1 MHKNKNLFGLKNNV
15 FRLFNILQV
24 PTNRQIISSCSDK
37 KFQNSNLRVVSWNFI
52 IENIVRVM
60 ITELQSHSGRGNI
73 ESRLNMEMTPYLKI
87 LQIVALHGSK
97 GTHPINLNEFA
108 LFFLQIV
115 KDKSVASLHQGLF
128 NTLCVFLLEARSST
142 LILDTNYR
150 NDLIFWCCDQL
161 NRSTSLLPAR
171 LLCYLIRHYSETP
184 SLPFHHISGTLIK
197 FMKNCDSLVGQSKNI
212 FVTNLGWVCH
222 LLRWLLSNVYTN
234 ISDWQEVI
242 VIIHQK
248 IPSFINLVFNENQA
262 TCTLFI
268 NSGTSDKNKEMD
280 LSQRY
285 NALQFHSE
293 AWTKEST
300 WDSLSLASS
309 FTTILNSTQN
319 RKSLDILAGNTV
331 NFIEQTKVC
340 HPAPAHLTCSSQF
353 FLTEQFPKLCMDSH
367 SSNIMRE
374 STDLSTQQELFCL
387 WRWVFVFCY
396 YKRSFGQLTRCQ
408 KNHTGSSVLHQYLL
422 QEFNSITSRLSF
434 QNEDTC
440 WKTVS
445 GLRNFF
451 SLFAA
456 VLVMEYD
463 KNSSN
468 HDNKSE
474 IANKLFG
481 EQIEHDTLEN
491 QREQKRARFEVSNSD
506 TGTFV
511 SSSLLWDN
519 LVNLTK
525 NNTKFGCLWW
535 LIIDWVIRFMWQ
547 NTLIIRSEGEKY
559 ELYTDIEALLRI
571 TSTSVKVNRIALAN
585 ECLVTMLHTLV
596 VLLNYELYQG
606 SISHVPSDSV
616 LSAYNEIWEFAVSL
630 FEQCSIQ
637 RSRLQGHKREGS
649 LSGYRFLNHDRLV
662 CNLLSALFCLHNSTR
677 NNHFKCANVSN
688 ICSRIFTSLMRCLD
702 LDTSHLNNCPWRVRL
717 IVLSSTCLKLPRN
730 LVPCD
735 VFLSVSTIPNVLL
748 FNPGILFLLYNYT
761 KIWNTDDDYAEKNTT
776 IMHVPTE
783 MSILLT
789 GILWAYKNYLIKEF
803 IPTIYSSNPWFHT
816 GSNLSQPLFSN
827 QDHIE
832 AIDFIR
838 KNISVHTRLNPNLS
852 VTSENI
858 PSLVVFLATELSLIQ
873 YKFCLLKKKCK
884 YLDELPSCYAVML
897 ERVLKQILD
906 NLISTKYQ
914 WCDSVKNDIT
924 NFSVQLNT
932 DDFNQRFKKLEMFAK
947 SLEVLLE
954 LLAFSIDDMS
964 WISSPQLNQLIL
976 LSTSYFSFS
985 TSEQLISENTFQ
997 PLAVSSQVKKT
1008 NFGDEDFEDANS
1020 SVTVEI
1026 TNNQDHSEEIY
1037 SRSNLYQS
1045 IKFQVFNSLF
1055 LFSLR
1060 SKNINLLKQIY
1071 QSLHESMSK
1080 IVLNDHDS
1088 IKWLS
1093 KLTRNI
1099 SQSMY
1104 KTFSDKNYDYNLN
1117 NDFAEMITYFVSSI
1131 VDTVREILKSLLA
1144 RCSQYLCINLIVKLI
1159 RSLCVL
1165 SNSMVYIYV
1174 LQNQANLN
1182 LEEMGQWKLIGQ
1194 HIDQLIRTVWSVG
1207 FKVSGKSLQG
1217 FEVATVDCL
1226 NFWMNLYSAKII
1238 DKQNNPEY
1246 CLVPTVQHIVPIA
1259 AFQLAKFLQSL
1270 IVKSYNFSWCQINHC
1285 AILQFC
1291 QTLLQL
1297 LSSTKFNFISLK
1309 TETNTTYPSVSSNF
1323 TVYIYSLILK
1333 LLTVLST
1340 HSGTINENQCPSSS
1354 LSKVLFMLYPELECV
1369 TVCCT
1374 QMTIIYNK
1382 EEVNGCCQ
1390 INELFVEILAENDTT
1405 YFHQHIRPILLTLV
1419 LRRWLNNFNVNGS
1432 RLVEFLPIFPWR
1444 CWGITDF
1451 QEARKELCPV
1461 LGNLA
1466 LTDFYEPTMKL
1477 HDINMISSLFT
1488 DHVPEL
1494 VGAILIHSVM
1504 QNMDDNSRLPQWH
1517 IITELCGGS
1526 KLTHSTLLKATNICK
1541 LIHCLLKLRVLY
1553 DMPNKSTGS
1562 SQSLTNHHYLG
1573 SFLINCLAKL
1583 YINLN
1588 YDQLA
1593 SNNQISDTRH
1603 HLKYAYDLISSCH
1616 INSDLVNRLYQIG
1629 IQFLCPQSTI
1639 NVSHRLIPY
1648 CLRLTCWC
1656 AISNLIIS
1664 LLLNTTSSFD
1674 SDTGDNDELR
1684 LVQEFSVWIF
1694 VNGHISLLVNELT
1707 RVEHLDELLD
1717 SLHYLLV
1724 KIRSFSLFQQNS
1736 KLLISIH
1743 HSTVYTLRNLAKNLL
1758 QSNKQFQSTY
1768 PDELKRPI
1776 LKKIATILSLLVG
1789 ENKPFIFNE
1798 AVRQLCDFPDI
1809 EKCNYIDSSSTDT
1822 SYISFFEEYGKSR
1835 NCLSTRNGENIQQ
1848 LLQIMSNDLDLFH
1861 IVHSSQL
1868 LVYPIKMFEELSFNM
1883 STMFNVMQGNRSTF
1897 KSDML
1902 FQQIKSILMKQS
1914 TENKERHVG
1923 LMVTNMNYIE
1933 NDGNMTEI
1941 DFSNIAKLTINLETI
1956 LNPSKPDKWF
1966 QRLPTILDSKIQ
1978 GSTLHCFSLL
1988 KQVTNSFN
1996 LSNFNLIDPASRGFN
2011 YEVPESDDFLDP
2023 MSYVK
2028 QQILSN
2034 IVCAIC
2040 IPNSLIAL
2048 NASEV
2053 LHELFNKCSSLVIS
2067 LLTHPSEN
2075 QLPTYLHTI
2084 LAPYIQGTDIASRPT
2099 STRNKNYVLFIQ
2111 KLDLKEK
2118 AQILEN
2124 LPVLTNKLRLFLE
2137 NSLTI
2142 CCNTTNFQS
2151 WLMDFVIW
2159 FLESGLIQD
2168 DFLTCVKP
2176 LLHFSYE
2183 LTEKLCSWLIAYF
2196 LIRIGSN
2203 NTVDK
2208 SMQQF
2213 TSALCDGITT
2223 CLSHSVNSSHTEL
2236 PRFQKILL
2244 ETLIAF
2250 NHCIQWIKRSG
2261 ENITLNPSITIN
2273 WLCAADRS
2281 TTLKRPQ
2288 EARLFLE
2295 LAWLS
2300 DNCPDDWITT
2310 NEVTYRI
2317 WVNLCRLSGD
2327 LMGLIASQTSFL
2339 TWNNSG
2345 QSSKEKSAHFDVHP
2359 LLDKTKL
2366 AVHELLGNW
2375 SYLLSCYDKYDLNE
2389 ELDSSSNNVHSKL
2402 ASCLQR
2408 LGANRLFEK
2417 FSLNESID
2425 LTASKQSDLTLK
2437 ELRSAAAWRLNQW
2450 DNKLNDISDL
2460 DYSYSHSICPPTDWK
2475 DCGLETSFY
2484 WLLRAASQSDWCR
2497 VSEIATAQS
2506 ECYIQELYSDTMQF
2520 ISSDQLIIHGQ
2531 KINFLNIL
2539 NQLSNHLTHE
2549 INPNY
2554 CLQLILNLF
2563 NYSFNSIH
2571 YITTT
2576 QYNQFNQIIFNKLEP
2591 FLTLSTKFIQ
2601 IILLKKNI
2609 FINSI
2614 KNQLKNLL
2622 IFTLIYFTELITIQ
2636 SSNIYY
2642 IKNWLNNAI
2651 YCQKLF
2657 INNHV
2662 SNLNYHWQNLKF
2674 IKLQSYLER
2683 EQGDY
2688 DLSISRLQSG
2698 LQIVNE
2704 VIEQT
2709 DKSSEH
2715 LDGYINCYIH
2725 GITVLCN
2732 WLYESRTKSAADLLL
2747 NYINPAIN
2755 LAQRLKLNPD
2765 ANAFMCLAK
2774 FSDAQFTTLN
2784 SYLTS
2789 SEFATRQNFLTQ
2801 AQKDVIVLSDLG
2813 EKSRLLRLLQRQ
2825 SALEI
2830 DELTA
2835 LTTDADHFLEASI
2848 DAYAQCLSLSDDHN
2862 LSIFRFISLWL
2873 SSINSKFPNRAS
2885 KINKIMSERLPSIRA
2900 DKFLPLVP
2908 QLAVRLSSKCDADSS
2923 FQNILMKLIER
2934 MVDWHPH
2941 HSAFTLLFLV
2951 NAKLDDDNNDNDGSR
2966 QRSTR
2971 VNSLK
2976 ASTET
2981 IPNQSSTELS
2991 CRIQAAQQLYN
3002 RLSIGRR
3009 KELLYQMKY
3018 LAEAYVDW
3026 ANTDVDKYK
3035 TNAGNISLP
3044 NSCKLYGLV
3053 SSSLKRS
3060 SSRTMDC
3067 LLELVA
3073 LPTCTFP
3080 IDRSGTYPNSS
3091 LIRVGG
3097 FSPDFRLVG
3106 GINLP
3111 KVIGCLGTDGK
3122 LYRQLVKGKDDPRQ
3136 DAVMQQVFI
3145 AANCLLTKYGK
3156 SNKIDLPHSSTS
3168 QANILKYRANWLDMD
3183 NGLRIRTYKVIPMAQ
3198 RSGVIEW
3205 CEDTVPLGD
3214 WLANERTGAHQR
3226 YRPRDMPPIQAKQ
3239 RLGVVKDKT
3248 PDRKLVA
3255 FNEICEK
3262 LKPVLAYF
3270 FLEQFPNPKNWF
3282 VSRMA
3287 YIRSIAVTS
3296 VVGYLV
3302 GLGDR
3307 HPHNLLLHKST
3318 GEIIHIDLG
3327 VAFDQGRLLPTP
3339 EMVPFRLT
3347 RDLVHALG
3355 PLGLQTGFIPAA
3367 ETVLRELRNGSDVIL
3382 TLLQV
3387 LLFDPLYSWSLSPAQ
3402 LYALE
3407 AKRAEINTLDKSKS
3421 SSHFFNDHYKNT
3433 NKENFKMNTL
3443 QPNENSLIFPSNQQ
3457 LYNTNMISEKEPVN
3471 QLAERVLLGVKGK
3484 LQGLVSGNLVV
3495 NSNETSSNCSGGLD
3509 QLDVAGHIGLLVRA
3523 ATDYSNLSRMYFGWQ
3538 AYL

>member
-1 MHKNKNLFGLKNNV
+1 
-15 FRLFNILQV
+15 
-24 PTNRQIISSCSDK
+24 
-37 KFQNSNLRVVSWNFI
+37 
-52 IENIVRVM
+52 M
-60 ITELQSHSGRGNI
+60 ITELPSPSGRGNVN
-73 ESRLNMEMTPYLKI
+73 ESRLNMELTPYLKI
-87 LQIVALHGSK
+87 LQIIALHGSK
-97 GTHPINLNEFA
+97 VSLV
-108 LFFLQIV
+108 LV
-115 KDKSVASLHQGLF
+115 DMSLHDHILH
-128 NTLCVFLLEARSST
+128 FLPHC
-142 LILDTNYR
+142 IL
-150 NDLIFWCCDQL
+150 
-161 NRSTSLLPAR
+161 TSVLL
-171 LLCYLIRHYSETP
+171 LLHCS
-184 SLPFHHISGTLIK
+184 
-197 FMKNCDSLVGQSKNI
+197 CDSLVGQSKNI

-222 LLRWLLSNVYTN
+222 LLRWLLSNVYTS
-234 ISDWQEVI
+234 ISDWQEAVL
-242 VIIHQK
+242 IINQT
-248 IPSFINLVFNENQA
+248 IPSFINLVFNENQ
-262 TCTLFI
+262 TSCTFSI
-268 NSGTSDKNKEMD
+268 NLGISDKTKEID
-280 LSQRY
+280 PSQRY
-285 NALQFHSE
+285 NVLQFHSE

-309 FTTILNSTQN
+309 FTTILNSAQHH
-319 RKSLDILAGNTV
+319 KSLNITGGNTL

-340 HPAPAHLTCSSQF
+340 HPAPAHLTFSSQF
-353 FLTEQFPKLCMDSH
+353 FLIEQLPKLCRDTQ
-367 SSNIMRE
+367 SSNIIHE

-387 WRWVFVFCY
+387 WRWMFVFCY
-396 YKRSFGQLTRCQ
+396 YKRSFGQITTCQ
-408 KNHTGSSVLHQYLL
+408 ENHTGSSVLHKYLL
-422 QEFNSITSRLSF
+422 HEFNSITSRLSF

-468 HDNKSE
+468 YDNKSE

-481 EQIEHDTLEN
+481 EQIEHDTPEN
-491 QREQKRARFEVSNSD
+491 QREQKRARFEVGNSD
-506 TGTFV
+506 PGTFV
-511 SSSLLWDN
+511 SSGLLWDN
-519 LVNLTK
+519 LVNLTN

-535 LIIDWVIRFMWQ
+535 LIIDWIIRFMWQ
-547 NTLIIRSEGEKY
+547 NTLIIRSEGKKY
-559 ELYTDIEALLRI
+559 ELYTDIEALLKI
-571 TSTSVKVNRIALAN
+571 ISTSVKVNRIALAN

-606 SISHVPSDSV
+606 SISHVPLDSV

-630 FEQCSIQ
+630 FEQCSLQ
-637 RSRLQGHKREGS
+637 RNRLQGHKREGS
-649 LSGYRFLNHDRLV
+649 LSGYRFLNHDRLA

-677 NNHFKCANVSN
+677 NNHFQCVNVSN
-688 ICSRIFTSLMRCLD
+688 ICLRIFTSLMRCLD
-702 LDTSHLNNCPWRVRL
+702 LDTSHLNNSPWRVRL
-717 IVLSSTCLKLPRN
+717 IVLISTCQKLPRN
-730 LVPCD
+730 LIPCD
-735 VFLSVSTIPNVLL
+735 IFLSVSTIPNVLL

-761 KIWNTDDDYAEKNTT
+761 KVWNTDDDLAEKNTT
-776 IMHVPTE
+776 IVQVPTE

-789 GILWAYKNYLIKEF
+789 GILWAYKIYLVDEF
-803 IPTIYSSNPWFHT
+803 APTIHSSNPWFHT
-816 GSNLSQPLFSN
+816 GSNLNQPLFSN

-838 KNISVHTRLNPNLS
+838 KNISVHTRLNANLS
-852 VTSENI
+852 LTDENI
-858 PSLVVFLATELSLIQ
+858 FSLVVFLATELSFIR

-906 NLISTKYQ
+906 NLISSKYQ

-932 DDFNQRFKKLEMFAK
+932 DDFNQKFKKLEMFVK
-947 SLEVLLE
+947 SLEILLE
-954 LLAFSIDDMS
+954 LLTFSIDYIS
-964 WISSPQLNQLIL
+964 WISSSQLNQLIFF
-976 LSTSYFSFS
+976 STSYFSFS

-1008 NFGDEDFEDANS
+1008 NFGDEDFEDTDS

-1026 TNNQDHSEEIY
+1026 TNNQDNSEEIN
-1037 SRSNLYQS
+1037 SRNNLYQS
-1045 IKFQVFNSLF
+1045 VKFQIFNSLF

-1060 SKNINLLKQIY
+1060 CKNISLLKQIY

-1099 SQSMY
+1099 SQSIY
-1104 KTFSDKNYDYNLN
+1104 KTFSDKNYDHNLN
-1117 NDFAEMITYFVSSI
+1117 SDFVEMITYFISSI
-1131 VDTVREILKSLLA
+1131 VDTIREILKSLLA

-1159 RSLCVL
+1159 RSLCML

-1182 LEEMGQWKLIGQ
+1182 LEEMGHWKLIGQ

-1207 FKVSGKSLQG
+1207 SKFSGKSLQG

-1226 NFWMNLYSAKII
+1226 NFWINLYSANII

-1259 AFQLAKFLQSL
+1259 TFQLAKFLQSL
-1270 IVKSYNFSWCQINHC
+1270 IVKSDNFSWCQINQC
-1285 AILQFC
+1285 AVLQLC

-1309 TETNTTYPSVSSNF
+1309 TETDTTYPSVNLNS

-1340 HSGTINENQCPSSS
+1340 HTCTINGNQCPSSS
-1354 LSKVLFMLYPELECV
+1354 SDRILSMLYPELECL

-1390 INELFVEILAENDTT
+1390 INELIIEILAGNDIT
-1405 YFHQHIRPILLTLV
+1405 YFRQHIRPILLPLV
-1419 LRRWLNNFNVNGS
+1419 LRRW
-1432 RLVEFLPIFPWR
+1432 EI
-1444 CWGITDF
+1444 
-1451 QEARKELCPV
+1451 CPV
-1461 LGNLA
+1461 FGKLA
-1466 LTDFYEPTMKL
+1466 LTDFYEPTIGL
-1477 HDINMISSLFT
+1477 QDIKMISSLFT

-1494 VGAILIHSVM
+1494 VGAVLVHSIM

-1526 KLTHSTLLKATNICK
+1526 KLTHTTLLKATNVCK
-1541 LIHCLLKLRVLY
+1541 LIHCLLELRVLY

-1562 SQSLTNHHYLG
+1562 SQSLTSHHYLG

-1588 YDQLA
+1588 YDQSA
-1593 SNNQISDTRH
+1593 STNQISDTKQH
-1603 HLKYAYDLISSCH
+1603 HLQYAYDLISSCH

-1629 IQFLCPQSTI
+1629 VQFLCPQSTI
-1639 NVSHRLIPY
+1639 NVSHRLIPH

-1664 LLLNTTSSFD
+1664 LLFNITSSFD
-1674 SDTGDNDELR
+1674 SGDDDELR
-1684 LVQEFSVWIF
+1684 LVREFSVWIF
-1694 VNGHISLLVNELT
+1694 VNGHVSLLASDLT
-1707 RVEHLDELLD
+1707 RIEHLDELLD
-1717 SLHYLLV
+1717 SFHYLFV
-1724 KIRSFSLFQQNS
+1724 KIRSFSLFQQNP
-1736 KLLISIH
+1736 KLLVSIH

-1758 QSNKQFQSTY
+1758 QSNKHFQSNY
-1768 PDELKRPI
+1768 PDGLKRSL
-1776 LKKIATILSLLVG
+1776 LKKVASILNLLVG
-1789 ENKPFIFNE
+1789 ENKSSIFNE
-1798 AVRQLCDFPDI
+1798 AVLQLCDFPDI
-1809 EKCNYIDSSSTDT
+1809 EKCNCIDSSSTGT
-1822 SYISFFEEYGKSR
+1822 SYVSFFEEYQKSLS
-1835 NCLSTRNGENIQQ
+1835 CLSTRNRKNIQQ
-1848 LLQIMSNDLDLFH
+1848 FLQIVSNDLELFH

-1883 STMFNVMQGNRSTF
+1883 STIFNVIQGNKSTF
-1897 KSDML
+1897 KFDML
-1902 FQQIKSILMKQS
+1902 FQQVKSILMEES
-1914 TENKERHVG
+1914 TENKQSHVSST
-1923 LMVTNMNYIE
+1923 VTNMN
-1933 NDGNMTEI
+1933 NVGNGGDMTE
-1941 DFSNIAKLTINLETI
+1941 
-1956 LNPSKPDKWF
+1956 
-1966 QRLPTILDSKIQ
+1966 
-1978 GSTLHCFSLL
+1978 
-1988 KQVTNSFN
+1988 
-1996 LSNFNLIDPASRGFN
+1996 IDPASRGFN
-2011 YEVPESDDFLDP
+2011 YGVPESDDFLDP
-2023 MSYVK
+2023 MFYVK
-2028 QQILSN
+2028 QQILST

-2040 IPNSLIAL
+2040 IPNSLITL
-2048 NASEV
+2048 SASEV
-2053 LHELFNKCSSLVIS
+2053 LHGLFDQCSSLVIS
-2067 LLTHPSEN
+2067 LLTHSSEN

-2084 LAPYIQGTDIASRPT
+2084 LAPYIQGTDISSRST
-2099 STRNKNYVLFIQ
+2099 STRNKNSVSLIQ
-2111 KLDLKEK
+2111 KLDLKER
-2118 AQILEN
+2118 ARILEK
-2124 LPVLTNKLRLFLE
+2124 LPVLTNKIRLFLE

-2142 CCNTTNFQS
+2142 CCSATNFQS

-2168 DFLTCVKP
+2168 DFLICIKP
-2176 LLHFSYE
+2176 FLHFSYE
-2183 LTEKLCSWLIAYF
+2183 LTKKLCSWLIAYY

-2213 TSALCDGITT
+2213 SSDLCDGITT
-2223 CLSHSVNSSHTEL
+2223 CLSHDVNSSLTEL

-2244 ETLIAF
+2244 ETLVAF
-2250 NHCIQWIKRSG
+2250 NHFIQWIKRSG

-2273 WLCAADRS
+2273 WLCAADRA
-2281 TTLKRPQ
+2281 TILKRPQ

-2310 NEVTYRI
+2310 NETTYRI
-2317 WVNLCRLSGD
+2317 WVNLCRLSRD

-2339 TWNNSG
+2339 TWNNSE
-2345 QSSKEKSAHFDVHP
+2345 QSFKEKSTHFDVHP

-2389 ELDSSSNNVHSKL
+2389 ELESSSNSVHSKL
-2402 ASCLQR
+2402 ASCLQH

-2417 FSLNESID
+2417 FSRNDSID

-2450 DNKLNDISDL
+2450 DNKLDDISNL
-2460 DYSYSHSICPPTDWK
+2460 DCSYSHSVCPPTNWK
-2475 DCGLETSFY
+2475 NCGLETSFY

-2506 ECYIQELYSDTMQF
+2506 ECFIEELYSDTIQF
-2520 ISSDQLIIHGQ
+2520 ISSDQLILYGQ

-2539 NQLSNHLTHE
+2539 NKLSNHLPYKH
-2549 INPNY
+2549 NYNY

-2563 NYSFNSIH
+2563 NYSFNCINF
-2571 YITTT
+2571 ITTT
-2576 QYNQFNQIIFNKLEP
+2576 TNTTNTTNYIRLNQSIFNTLEP
-2591 FLTLSTKFIQ
+2591 FLTLSINFIQ
-2601 IILLKKNI
+2601 LILIKNI
-2609 FINSI
+2609 FINSVN
-2614 KNQLKNLL
+2614 NQLKDLL
-2622 IFTLIYFTELITIQ
+2622 IFTYLYYAEIATIK
-2636 SSNIYY
+2636 SSNIYF
-2642 IKNWLNNAI
+2642 IKNYLNNEI
-2651 YCQKLF
+2651 YF
-2657 INNHV
+2657 
-2662 SNLNYHWQNLKF
+2662 QNLFKNNF
-2674 IKLQSYLER
+2674 NKKR

-2698 LQIVNE
+2698 LQIVNK
-2704 VIEQT
+2704 VVEQT

-2715 LDGYINCYIH
+2715 LGGYINCYIH

-2755 LAQRLKLNPD
+2755 LARSLKLNPD
-2765 ANAFMCLAK
+2765 ANAFMSLAK

-2801 AQKDVIVLSDLG
+2801 AQKDVVVLSDLG

-2848 DAYAQCLSLSDDHN
+2848 DAYAQCLTLSDDHN

-2873 SSINSKFPNRAS
+2873 SSINSKFQNRAS

-2951 NAKLDDDNNDNDGSR
+2951 NAKLDDDDNINNNNSSR

-2971 VNSLK
+2971 VNSLR

-3009 KELLYQMKY
+3009 KELLFQMKY

-3035 TNAGNISLP
+3035 TNTGNISLL
-3044 NSCKLYGLV
+3044 NGCKLYGLV
-3053 SSSLKRS
+3053 SPSLQRS

-3091 LIRVGG
+3091 LIRVAG

-3111 KVIGCLGTDGK
+3111 KVISCLGTDGK

-3136 DAVMQQVFI
+3136 DAVMQQVFT
-3145 AANCLLTKYGK
+3145 AANCLLTKCGK
-3156 SNKIDLPHSSTS
+3156 SNKTDLPHSSTS
-3168 QANILKYRANWLDMD
+3168 QVNLLKYRANWLDMD
-3183 NGLRIRTYKVIPMAQ
+3183 NGLRILTYKVIPMAQ

-3270 FLEQFPNPKNWF
+3270 FLEQFPNPQNWF

-3339 EMVPFRLT
+3339 
-3347 RDLVHALG
+3347 
-3355 PLGLQTGFIPAA
+3355 
-3367 ETVLRELRNGSDVIL
+3367 
-3382 TLLQV
+3382 
-3387 LLFDPLYSWSLSPAQ
+3387 
-3402 LYALE
+3402 
-3407 AKRAEINTLDKSKS
+3407 
-3421 SSHFFNDHYKNT
+3421 
-3433 NKENFKMNTL
+3433 
-3443 QPNENSLIFPSNQQ
+3443 
-3457 LYNTNMISEKEPVN
+3457 
-3471 QLAERVLLGVKGK
+3471 
-3484 LQGLVSGNLVV
+3484 
-3495 NSNETSSNCSGGLD
+3495 
-3509 QLDVAGHIGLLVRA
+3509 
-3523 ATDYSNLSRMYFGWQ
+3523 
-3538 AYL
+3538 

>member
-1 MHKNKNLFGLKNNV
+1 MDTQSPNIMHK
-15 FRLFNILQV
+15 
-24 PTNRQIISSCSDK
+24 
-37 KFQNSNLRVVSWNFI
+37 
-52 IENIVRVM
+52 
-60 ITELQSHSGRGNI
+60 
-73 ESRLNMEMTPYLKI
+73 
-87 LQIVALHGSK
+87 
-97 GTHPINLNEFA
+97 
-108 LFFLQIV
+108 
-115 KDKSVASLHQGLF
+115 
-128 NTLCVFLLEARSST
+128 
-142 LILDTNYR
+142 
-150 NDLIFWCCDQL
+150 
-161 NRSTSLLPAR
+161 
-171 LLCYLIRHYSETP
+171 
-184 SLPFHHISGTLIK
+184 
-197 FMKNCDSLVGQSKNI
+197 
-212 FVTNLGWVCH
+212 
-222 LLRWLLSNVYTN
+222 
-234 ISDWQEVI
+234 
-242 VIIHQK
+242 
-248 IPSFINLVFNENQA
+248 
-262 TCTLFI
+262 
-268 NSGTSDKNKEMD
+268 
-280 LSQRY
+280 
-285 NALQFHSE
+285 
-293 AWTKEST
+293 
-300 WDSLSLASS
+300 
-309 FTTILNSTQN
+309 
-319 RKSLDILAGNTV
+319 
-331 NFIEQTKVC
+331 
-340 HPAPAHLTCSSQF
+340 
-353 FLTEQFPKLCMDSH
+353 
-367 SSNIMRE
+367 
-374 STDLSTQQELFCL
+374 STDLSTQQKLFCL
-387 WRWVFVFCY
+387 WRRMFVFCY
-396 YKRSFGQLTRCQ
+396 YKRSFGKITTCQ
-408 KNHTGSSVLHQYLL
+408 ENQTGSSVLHKYLL
-422 QEFNSITSRLSF
+422 HEFNSITSRLSF

-440 WKTVS
+440 WKTVR

-456 VLVMEYD
+456 VLVMESD

-468 HDNKSE
+468 YDNKSE

-481 EQIEHDTLEN
+481 ERIEHNTPEN
-491 QREQKRARFEVSNSD
+491 QRERKRARFEVCNSD
-506 TGTFV
+506 SGTFV
-511 SSSLLWDN
+511 SSGLLWDN
-519 LVNLTK
+519 LVNLTN

-535 LIIDWVIRFMWQ
+535 LIIDWIMRFMWQ
-547 NTLIIRSEGEKY
+547 NTLIIRSEGKKY
-559 ELYTDIEALLRI
+559 ELYSDIETLLKI
-571 TSTSVKVNRIALAN
+571 ISTSVKVNRIALAN

-606 SISHVPSDSV
+606 SISHVPLDSV

-630 FEQCSIQ
+630 FEQCSLQ
-637 RSRLQGHKREGS
+637 RNRLQGHKREGS

-662 CNLLSALFCLHNSTR
+662 CNLLSALFCLHNSTK
-677 NNHFKCANVSN
+677 NNHFQCVNVSN
-688 ICSRIFTSLMRCLD
+688 ICLRIFTSLMRCLD
-702 LDTSHLNNCPWRVRL
+702 LDTSHLNNSPWRVRL
-717 IVLSSTCLKLPRN
+717 IVLISTCLKLPRN
-730 LVPCD
+730 LIPCD
-735 VFLSVSTIPNVLL
+735 IFLSVSTIPNVLL

-761 KIWNTDDDYAEKNTT
+761 KVWNTDDDLAEKNTT
-776 IMHVPTE
+776 VVQVPTE
-783 MSILLT
+783 ISILLT
-789 GILWAYKNYLIKEF
+789 GILWAYKIYLINQF
-803 IPTIYSSNPWFHT
+803 TPTIHSSNPWFHT
-816 GSNLSQPLFSN
+816 GSNLNQPLF
-827 QDHIE
+827 I
-832 AIDFIR
+832 
-838 KNISVHTRLNPNLS
+838 HTRLNANLS
-852 VTSENI
+852 LTDENI
-858 PSLVVFLATELSLIQ
+858 FSLVVFLATELSFIR
-873 YKFCLLKKKCK
+873 YKFYFLKKKCK

-906 NLISTKYQ
+906 NLISSKYQ

-924 NFSVQLNT
+924 NFSVRLNT
-932 DDFNQRFKKLEMFAK
+932 DDFNQKFKKLEMFVK
-947 SLEVLLE
+947 SLEILLE
-954 LLAFSIDDMS
+954 LLTSSIDDIS
-964 WISSPQLNQLIL
+964 WISSSQLNQLIL

-997 PLAVSSQVKKT
+997 PLDVSSQVKKT
-1008 NFGDEDFEDANS
+1008 NFGDEHFEDTDC
-1020 SVTVEI
+1020 SVPVEI
-1026 TNNQDHSEEIY
+1026 TNNEDNSEEIN
-1037 SRSNLYQS
+1037 SRNNLYHS
-1045 IKFQVFNSLF
+1045 VKFQIFNSLF

-1060 SKNINLLKQIY
+1060 CKNISLLKQIY

-1104 KTFSDKNYDYNLN
+1104 KTFSDKNYDNNLN
-1117 NDFAEMITYFVSSI
+1117 SDFVEMITYFISSI
-1131 VDTVREILKSLLA
+1131 VDSIREILKSLLA

-1159 RSLCVL
+1159 RSLCML

-1182 LEEMGQWKLIGQ
+1182 LEEMGHWKLIGQ

-1207 FKVSGKSLQG
+1207 SKFSGKSLQG
-1217 FEVATVDCL
+1217 FEVATVDCF
-1226 NFWMNLYSAKII
+1226 NFWINLYSSNII
-1238 DKQNNPEY
+1238 DKQNNPDY

-1270 IVKSYNFSWCQINHC
+1270 IVKLENFSWCQINHC
-1285 AILQFC
+1285 AILQLC
-1291 QTLLQL
+1291 QTLLQSL
-1297 LSSTKFNFISLK
+1297 TSTKFNFISLK
-1309 TETNTTYPSVSSNF
+1309 TETDTTYPSVNLNF

-1340 HSGTINENQCPSSS
+1340 HTSTINGNQCPSSS
-1354 LSKVLFMLYPELECV
+1354 SDRILSMLYPELEC
-1369 TVCCT
+1369 
-1374 QMTIIYNK
+1374 
-1382 EEVNGCCQ
+1382 
-1390 INELFVEILAENDTT
+1390 
-1405 YFHQHIRPILLTLV
+1405 
-1419 LRRWLNNFNVNGS
+1419 
-1432 RLVEFLPIFPWR
+1432 
-1444 CWGITDF
+1444 
-1451 QEARKELCPV
+1451 
-1461 LGNLA
+1461 
-1466 LTDFYEPTMKL
+1466 LTDIK
-1477 HDINMISSLFT
+1477 MISSLLT

-1494 VGAILIHSVM
+1494 VGDILIHSIM

-1526 KLTHSTLLKATNICK
+1526 KLTHTTLLKATNLCK
-1541 LIHCLLKLRVLY
+1541 LIHCLLELRVLY

-1562 SQSLTNHHYLG
+1562 SQSLTSHHYLG

-1593 SNNQISDTRH
+1593 STNKIPDTKQH
-1603 HLKYAYDLISSCH
+1603 HLQYAYDLISSCH

-1629 IQFLCPQSTI
+1629 VQFLCPQSTV

-1664 LLLNTTSSFD
+1664 LLFNITSSFD
-1674 SDTGDNDELR
+1674 SGDDDDELR
-1684 LVQEFSVWIF
+1684 LVREFSVWIF
-1694 VNGHISLLVNELT
+1694 VNGHVSLLVSDLT
-1707 RVEHLDELLD
+1707 RIEHLDELLD
-1717 SLHYLLV
+1717 SFHYLFV

-1768 PDELKRPI
+1768 PDELKRSL
-1776 LKKIATILSLLVG
+1776 LKKVASVLNLLVG
-1789 ENKPFIFNE
+1789 ENKPSIFNE
-1798 AVRQLCDFPDI
+1798 AVRQLCDFPDT
-1809 EKCNYIDSSSTDT
+1809 EKCNCIDSSSTDT
-1822 SYISFFEEYGKSR
+1822 SHVSFFEEYGKSLS
-1835 NCLSTRNGENIQQ
+1835 CLSTRNGENIQQ
-1848 LLQIMSNDLDLFH
+1848 FLQIISNDLELFH

-1883 STMFNVMQGNRSTF
+1883 STMFNVIQGNKSTF
-1897 KSDML
+1897 KFDML
-1902 FQQIKSILMKQS
+1902 FQQVKSLLMEQS
-1914 TENKERHVG
+1914 TENKQRHVG
-1923 LMVTNMNYIE
+1923 LMVTNTDNV
-1933 NDGNMTEI
+1933 GNGGDMTEI
-1941 DFSNIAKLTINLETI
+1941 DFSNMTKLTNNLETI

-1966 QRLPTILDSKIQ
+1966 QRLPTLLDSKIE

-1988 KQVTNSFN
+1988 KQVTTSFT

-2011 YEVPESDDFLDP
+2011 YGVPESDDFLDP
-2023 MSYVK
+2023 MLYVK
-2028 QQILSN
+2028 QQILST

-2040 IPNSLIAL
+2040 IPNSLITL
-2048 NASEV
+2048 SASEV
-2053 LHELFNKCSSLVIS
+2053 LHGLFDQCSSLVIS
-2067 LLTHPSEN
+2067 LLTHSSEN

-2084 LAPYIQGTDIASRPT
+2084 LAPYIQGTDISSRST
-2099 STRNKNYVLFIQ
+2099 STRNKNSVSLIQ
-2111 KLDLKEK
+2111 KLNLKEK
-2118 AQILEN
+2118 AQILEK
-2124 LPVLTNKLRLFLE
+2124 LPVLTNKIRLFLE

-2142 CCNTTNFQS
+2142 CCSATNFQS

-2168 DFLTCVKP
+2168 DFLICIKP
-2176 LLHFSYE
+2176 FLHFSYE
-2183 LTEKLCSWLIAYF
+2183 LTEKLCSWLIAYY

-2213 TSALCDGITT
+2213 NSDLCDGITT
-2223 CLSHSVNSSHTEL
+2223 CLSHDVNSLLTEL

-2244 ETLIAF
+2244 ETLVAF
-2250 NHCIQWIKRSG
+2250 NHFIQWIKRSG

-2273 WLCAADRS
+2273 WLCAADRA
-2281 TTLKRPQ
+2281 TILKRPQ

-2300 DNCPDDWITT
+2300 DNCPEDWITT
-2310 NEVTYRI
+2310 NETTYRI

-2339 TWNNSG
+2339 TWINSA
-2345 QSSKEKSAHFDVHP
+2345 QSFKEKSTHFDVHP

-2389 ELDSSSNNVHSKL
+2389 ELDSSSNSVHSKL
-2402 ASCLQR
+2402 ASCLQH

-2417 FSLNESID
+2417 FSRNDSID

-2450 DNKLNDISDL
+2450 DNKLDDISNL
-2460 DYSYSHSICPPTDWK
+2460 DCSYSHSVCPPTNWK
-2475 DCGLETSFY
+2475 NCGLETSFY

-2506 ECYIQELYSDTMQF
+2506 ECFIEELYSDTIQF
-2520 ISSDQLIIHGQ
+2520 ISSDQLILYGQ

-2539 NQLSNHLTHE
+2539 NKLSNHLPYKH
-2549 INPNY
+2549 NYNY

-2563 NYSFNSIH
+2563 NYSLNCINF
-2571 YITTT
+2571 ITTT
-2576 QYNQFNQIIFNKLEP
+2576 TNTTDTTNYTQLNQSIFNTLEP
-2591 FLTLSTKFIQ
+2591 FLTLSINFIQ
-2601 IILLKKNI
+2601 LILIKNI

-2614 KNQLKNLL
+2614 NNQLKDLL
-2622 IFTLIYFTELITIQ
+2622 IFTYFYYAEIATIK
-2636 SSNIYY
+2636 SSNIYF
-2642 IKNWLNNAI
+2642 IKNYLNNAI
-2651 YCQKLF
+2651 YCQNLF
-2657 INNHV
+2657 KNNFNK
-2662 SNLNYHWQNLKF
+2662 SINYHWQNLLC

-2698 LQIVNE
+2698 LQIVNKM
-2704 VIEQT
+2704 VEQT

-2715 LDGYINCYIH
+2715 LGGYINCYIH

-2732 WLYESRTKSAADLLL
+2732 WLYESRTKSATDLLL

-2765 ANAFMCLAK
+2765 ANAFMSLAK

-2789 SEFATRQNFLTQ
+2789 SKFATRQNFLTQ
-2801 AQKDVIVLSDLG
+2801 AQKDVVVLSDLG
-2813 EKSRLLRLLQRQ
+2813 NGCNTYFIKNSINLYSIAHKRSSRLLRLLQRQ

-2848 DAYAQCLSLSDDHN
+2848 DAYAQCLILSDDHN

-2873 SSINSKFPNRAS
+2873 SSINSKFQNRAS

-2951 NAKLDDDNNDNDGSR
+2951 NAKLDDDDNINNNNNGSH

-3009 KELLYQMKY
+3009 KELLCQMKY

-3026 ANTDVDKYK
+3026 ASTDVDKYK
-3035 TNAGNISLP
+3035 TNTGNISLP
-3044 NSCKLYGLV
+3044 NGCKLYGLV
-3053 SSSLKRS
+3053 SPSLQRS
-3060 SSRTMDC
+3060 SRRTMDC

-3073 LPTCTFP
+3073 LPTCTFRV
-3080 IDRSGTYPNSS
+3080 DRSGTYPNSS
-3091 LIRVGG
+3091 LIRVAG

-3111 KVIGCLGTDGK
+3111 KVISCLGTDGK

-3136 DAVMQQVFI
+3136 DAVMQQVFT

-3156 SNKIDLPHSSTS
+3156 FNKIDLPHSSTS
-3168 QANILKYRANWLDMD
+3168 QVNMLKYRANWLDMD

-3226 YRPRDMPPIQAKQ
+3226 YRPHDMPPIQAKQ

-3270 FLEQFPNPKNWF
+3270 FLEQFPNPQNWF
-3282 VSRMA
+3282 ISRMA

-3367 ETVLRELRNGSDVIL
+3367 EAVLRELRNGSDVIL

-3407 AKRAEINTLDKSKS
+3407 AKRAEINTTLDKSKS
-3421 SSHFFNDHYKNT
+3421 SSYFFNDQYKNNKSM
-3433 NKENFKMNTL
+3433 NKENFKVNTL

-3457 LYNTNMISEKEPVN
+3457 LCNTNMIGEKEPVN

>member
-1 MHKNKNLFGLKNNV
+1 MRMEQRKHSSLVFELEKILSTDDKKIKVGKEIFRQLLIKNPNFMKMYKPLQSVTLPQALNLDYLTKMAICYVDNIMKIVRNFNEEEKLQETVKYLAGIHTNRGLTVAHFVILEHAGNPIMLVLGAEFKVSRSSVLIMDQCEIRRLVDDLVACTKRERKNNV
-15 FRLFNILQV
+15 FRLLNILQV

-37 KFQNSNLRVVSWNFI
+37 KYQNNDLRVVSWNFI

-60 ITELQSHSGRGNI
+60 ITELQSYSGRGNI

-97 GTHPINLNEFA
+97 GDYPINLNEFA

-115 KDKSVASLHQGLF
+115 KDKSVAFLHQGLF
-128 NTLCVFLLEARSST
+128 NTLCVFLLEARLST
-142 LILDTNYR
+142 LILDTKYR
-150 NDLIFWCCDQL
+150 NG
-161 NRSTSLLPAR
+161 S
-171 LLCYLIRHYSETP
+171 
-184 SLPFHHISGTLIK
+184 
-197 FMKNCDSLVGQSKNI
+197 CDSLVGQSKNI

-234 ISDWQEVI
+234 ISDWQEVV

-262 TCTLFI
+262 TCTLSI
-268 NSGTSDKNKEMD
+268 NSGTSDKTKEMD
-280 LSQRY
+280 PSQRY
-285 NALQFHSE
+285 NIAIRTALQFHSE

-319 RKSLDILAGNTV
+319 SKSLDILAGNTV
-331 NFIEQTKVC
+331 NFIEQTKVF

-396 YKRSFGQLTRCQ
+396 YKRSFGQLTTCQ
-408 KNHTGSSVLHQYLL
+408 ENHTGSSVLHRYLL

-445 GLRNFF
+445 GLKNFF

-463 KNSSN
+463 KNLSN

-474 IANKLFG
+474 IANKFFG

-491 QREQKRARFEVSNSD
+491 QRERKRARFEVSNSD

-519 LVNLTK
+519 LVNLTN

-547 NTLIIRSEGEKY
+547 NTLIIRSQGDKY
-559 ELYTDIEALLRI
+559 ELYTDIEALLKI
-571 TSTSVKVNRIALAN
+571 ISASVKVNRIALAN

-702 LDTSHLNNCPWRVRL
+702 LDTSHLNNSPWRVRL

-803 IPTIYSSNPWFHT
+803 TPTIYSSNPWFHT

-858 PSLVVFLATELSLIQ
+858 PSLVVFLATELSFIQ

-906 NLISTKYQ
+906 NLISSKYQ

-924 NFSVQLNT
+924 NFSVQLST
-932 DDFNQRFKKLEMFAK
+932 DDFNQKFKKLEMFAK

-954 LLAFSIDDMS
+954 LLAFSIDDIS

-976 LSTSYFSFS
+976 LSTSYLSFS

-1008 NFGDEDFEDANS
+1008 NFGDEDFEDADS

-1037 SRSNLYQS
+1037 SRNNLYQS
-1045 IKFQVFNSLF
+1045 IKFQIFNSLF

-1104 KTFSDKNYDYNLN
+1104 KTFSGKNYDYNLN
-1117 NDFAEMITYFVSSI
+1117 TDFAEMITYFISSI
-1131 VDTVREILKSLLA
+1131 VDTVREILKFLLA

-1259 AFQLAKFLQSL
+1259 ASQLAKFLQ
-1270 IVKSYNFSWCQINHC
+1270 
-1285 AILQFC
+1285 
-1291 QTLLQL
+1291 
-1297 LSSTKFNFISLK
+1297 
-1309 TETNTTYPSVSSNF
+1309 
-1323 TVYIYSLILK
+1323 
-1333 LLTVLST
+1333 
-1340 HSGTINENQCPSSS
+1340 
-1354 LSKVLFMLYPELECV
+1354 
-1369 TVCCT
+1369 
-1374 QMTIIYNK
+1374 
-1382 EEVNGCCQ
+1382 
-1390 INELFVEILAENDTT
+1390 
-1405 YFHQHIRPILLTLV
+1405 R
-1419 LRRWLNNFNVNGS
+1419 
-1432 RLVEFLPIFPWR
+1432 
-1444 CWGITDF
+1444 
-1451 QEARKELCPV
+1451 ELCPV

-1707 RVEHLDELLD
+1707 R
-1717 SLHYLLV
+1717 
-1724 KIRSFSLFQQNS
+1724 
-1736 KLLISIH
+1736 
-1743 HSTVYTLRNLAKNLL
+1743 NLAKNLL

-1768 PDELKRPI
+1768 PDELKRSI
-1776 LKKIATILSLLVG
+1776 LKKIATILNLLVG
-1789 ENKPFIFNE
+1789 ENKPSIFNE

-1848 LLQIMSNDLDLFH
+1848 LLQIMSNDLELFH

-1923 LMVTNMNYIE
+1923 LMVTNMNNIE
-1933 NDGNMTEI
+1933 NGGNMTEI

-2023 MSYVK
+2023 VSYVK

-2040 IPNSLIAL
+2040 IPNSLITL

-2084 LAPYIQGTDIASRPT
+2084 LAPYIQGTDISSRST
-2099 STRNKNYVLFIQ
+2099 STRNKNPVSFIQ

-2151 WLMDFVIW
+2151 WLIDFLIW

-2168 DFLTCVKP
+2168 DFLTCIKP

-2183 LTEKLCSWLIAYF
+2183 STEKLCSWLIAYF

-2250 NHCIQWIKRSG
+2250 NHFIQWIKRSG

-2273 WLCAADRS
+2273 WLCAADRA

-2450 DNKLNDISDL
+2450 DNKLNDISNL

-2497 VSEIATAQS
+2497 VSEIATAQ
-2506 ECYIQELYSDTMQF
+2506 
-2520 ISSDQLIIHGQ
+2520 
-2531 KINFLNIL
+2531 
-2539 NQLSNHLTHE
+2539 
-2549 INPNY
+2549 
-2554 CLQLILNLF
+2554 
-2563 NYSFNSIH
+2563 
-2571 YITTT
+2571 
-2576 QYNQFNQIIFNKLEP
+2576 
-2591 FLTLSTKFIQ
+2591 
-2601 IILLKKNI
+2601 
-2609 FINSI
+2609 
-2614 KNQLKNLL
+2614 
-2622 IFTLIYFTELITIQ
+2622 
-2636 SSNIYY
+2636 
-2642 IKNWLNNAI
+2642 
-2651 YCQKLF
+2651 
-2657 INNHV
+2657 
-2662 SNLNYHWQNLKF
+2662 
-2674 IKLQSYLER
+2674 R

-2885 KINKIMSERLPSIRA
+2885 KMNKIMSERLPSIRA

-3053 SSSLKRS
+3053 SPSLKRS

-3168 QANILKYRANWLDMD
+3168 QVNILKYRANWLDMD
-3183 NGLRIRTYKVIPMAQ
+3183 NGIRIRTYKVIPMAQ

-3327 VAFDQGRLLPTP
+3327 VAFDQ
-3339 EMVPFRLT
+3339 
-3347 RDLVHALG
+3347 
-3355 PLGLQTGFIPAA
+3355 
-3367 ETVLRELRNGSDVIL
+3367 
-3382 TLLQV
+3382 V

-3421 SSHFFNDHYKNT
+3421 SK
-3433 NKENFKMNTL
+3433 
-3443 QPNENSLIFPSNQQ
+3443 
-3457 LYNTNMISEKEPVN
+3457 PVN

>member
-1 MHKNKNLFGLKNNV
+1 MCN
-15 FRLFNILQV
+15 
-24 PTNRQIISSCSDK
+24 
-37 KFQNSNLRVVSWNFI
+37 
-52 IENIVRVM
+52 
-60 ITELQSHSGRGNI
+60 
-73 ESRLNMEMTPYLKI
+73 
-87 LQIVALHGSK
+87 
-97 GTHPINLNEFA
+97 
-108 LFFLQIV
+108 
-115 KDKSVASLHQGLF
+115 
-128 NTLCVFLLEARSST
+128 
-142 LILDTNYR
+142 
-150 NDLIFWCCDQL
+150 
-161 NRSTSLLPAR
+161 
-171 LLCYLIRHYSETP
+171 
-184 SLPFHHISGTLIK
+184 ISGYPSI
-197 FMKNCDSLVGQSKNI
+197 CDSLVGQSKNI

-222 LLRWLLSNVYTN
+222 LLRWLLSNVYTS
-234 ISDWQEVI
+234 ISDWQEAV
-242 VIIHQK
+242 VIINQT
-248 IPSFINLVFNENQA
+248 IPSFINLVFNENQ
-262 TCTLFI
+262 TSCTFSI
-268 NSGTSDKNKEMD
+268 NLGISDKTKEID
-280 LSQRY
+280 PSQRY
-285 NALQFHSE
+285 NVLQFHSE

-309 FTTILNSTQN
+309 FTTILNSAQHH
-319 RKSLDILAGNTV
+319 KSLNITGGNTL

-340 HPAPAHLTCSSQF
+340 HPAPAHLTFSSQF
-353 FLTEQFPKLCMDSH
+353 FLIEQLPKLCRDTQ
-367 SSNIMRE
+367 SSNIIHE

-387 WRWVFVFCY
+387 WRWMFVFCY
-396 YKRSFGQLTRCQ
+396 YKRSFGQITTCQ
-408 KNHTGSSVLHQYLL
+408 ENHTGSSVLHKYLL
-422 QEFNSITSRLSF
+422 HEFNSITSRLSF
-434 QNEDTC
+434 QNDDTC

-468 HDNKSE
+468 YDNKSE

-481 EQIEHDTLEN
+481 EQIEHDTPEN
-491 QREQKRARFEVSNSD
+491 QREQKRARFEVGNSD
-506 TGTFV
+506 PGTFV
-511 SSSLLWDN
+511 SSGLLWDN
-519 LVNLTK
+519 LVNLTN

-535 LIIDWVIRFMWQ
+535 LIIDWIIRFMWQ
-547 NTLIIRSEGEKY
+547 NTLIIRSEGKKY
-559 ELYTDIEALLRI
+559 ELYTDIEALLKI
-571 TSTSVKVNRIALAN
+571 ISTSVKVNRIALAN

-606 SISHVPSDSV
+606 SISHVPLDSV

-630 FEQCSIQ
+630 FEQCSLQ
-637 RSRLQGHKREGS
+637 RNRLQGHKREGS
-649 LSGYRFLNHDRLV
+649 LSGYRFLNHDRLA

-677 NNHFKCANVSN
+677 NNHFQCVNVSN
-688 ICSRIFTSLMRCLD
+688 ICLRIFTSLMRCLD
-702 LDTSHLNNCPWRVRL
+702 LDTSHLNNSPWRVRL
-717 IVLSSTCLKLPRN
+717 IVLISTCQKLPRN
-730 LVPCD
+730 LIPCD
-735 VFLSVSTIPNVLL
+735 IFLSVSTIPNVLL

-761 KIWNTDDDYAEKNTT
+761 KVWNTDDDLAEKNTT
-776 IMHVPTE
+776 IVQVPTE

-789 GILWAYKNYLIKEF
+789 GILWAYKIYLIDEF
-803 IPTIYSSNPWFHT
+803 ASTIHSSNPWFHT
-816 GSNLSQPLFSN
+816 GSNLNQPLFSN

-838 KNISVHTRLNPNLS
+838 KNISVHTRLNANLS
-852 VTSENI
+852 LTDENI
-858 PSLVVFLATELSLIQ
+858 FSLVVFLATELSFIR

-906 NLISTKYQ
+906 NLISSKYQ

-932 DDFNQRFKKLEMFAK
+932 DDFNQKFKKLEMFVK
-947 SLEVLLE
+947 SLEILLE
-954 LLAFSIDDMS
+954 LLTFSIDYIS
-964 WISSPQLNQLIL
+964 WISSSQLNQLIFF
-976 LSTSYFSFS
+976 STSYFSFS

-1008 NFGDEDFEDANS
+1008 NFGDEDFEDTDS

-1026 TNNQDHSEEIY
+1026 TNNQDNSEEIN
-1037 SRSNLYQS
+1037 SRNNLYQS
-1045 IKFQVFNSLF
+1045 VKFQIFNSLF

-1060 SKNINLLKQIY
+1060 CKKISLLKQIY

-1104 KTFSDKNYDYNLN
+1104 KTFSDKNYDHNLN
-1117 NDFAEMITYFVSSI
+1117 SDFVEMITYFISSI
-1131 VDTVREILKSLLA
+1131 VDTIREILKFLLV

-1159 RSLCVL
+1159 RSLCML

-1182 LEEMGQWKLIGQ
+1182 LEEMGHWKLIGQ

-1207 FKVSGKSLQG
+1207 SKFSGKSLQG

-1226 NFWMNLYSAKII
+1226 NFWINLYSANII

-1259 AFQLAKFLQSL
+1259 TFQLAKFLQSL
-1270 IVKSYNFSWCQINHC
+1270 IVKSDNFSWCQINQC
-1285 AILQFC
+1285 AVLQLC

-1309 TETNTTYPSVSSNF
+1309 TETDTTYPSVNLNS

-1340 HSGTINENQCPSSS
+1340 HTCTINGNQCPSSS
-1354 LSKVLFMLYPELECV
+1354 SDRILSMLYPELECL

-1390 INELFVEILAENDTT
+1390 INELIIEILAGNDIT
-1405 YFHQHIRPILLTLV
+1405 YFRQHIRPILLPLV
-1419 LRRWLNNFNVNGS
+1419 LRRWLNNFSVSGS

-1451 QEARKELCPV
+1451 QEAQKEICPV
-1461 LGNLA
+1461 FGKLA
-1466 LTDFYEPTMKL
+1466 LTDFYEPTIGL
-1477 HDINMISSLFT
+1477 QDIKMISSLFT

-1494 VGAILIHSVM
+1494 VGAVLVHSIM

-1526 KLTHSTLLKATNICK
+1526 KLTHTTLLKATNVCK
-1541 LIHCLLKLRVLY
+1541 LIHCLLELRVLY

-1562 SQSLTNHHYLG
+1562 SQSLTSHHYLG

-1588 YDQLA
+1588 YDQSA
-1593 SNNQISDTRH
+1593 STNQISDTKQH
-1603 HLKYAYDLISSCH
+1603 HLQYAYDLISSCH

-1629 IQFLCPQSTI
+1629 VQFLCPQSTI

-1656 AISNLIIS
+1656 AISNFIIS
-1664 LLLNTTSSFD
+1664 LLFNITSSFD
-1674 SDTGDNDELR
+1674 SGDDDELR
-1684 LVQEFSVWIF
+1684 LVREFSVWIF
-1694 VNGHISLLVNELT
+1694 VNGHVSLLASDLT
-1707 RVEHLDELLD
+1707 RIEHLDELLD
-1717 SLHYLLV
+1717 SFHYLFV
-1724 KIRSFSLFQQNS
+1724 KIRSFSLFQQNP

-1768 PDELKRPI
+1768 PDGLKRSL
-1776 LKKIATILSLLVG
+1776 LKKVASILNLLVG
-1789 ENKPFIFNE
+1789 ENKSSIFNE
-1798 AVRQLCDFPDI
+1798 AVLQLCDFPDI
-1809 EKCNYIDSSSTDT
+1809 EKCNCIDSSSTGT
-1822 SYISFFEEYGKSR
+1822 SYVSFFEEYQKSLS
-1835 NCLSTRNGENIQQ
+1835 CLSTRNRKNIQQ
-1848 LLQIMSNDLDLFH
+1848 FLQIVSNGLELFH

-1883 STMFNVMQGNRSTF
+1883 STIFNVIQGNKSTF
-1897 KSDML
+1897 KFDML
-1902 FQQIKSILMKQS
+1902 FQQVKSILMEES
-1914 TENKERHVG
+1914 TENKQSHVSST
-1923 LMVTNMNYIE
+1923 VTNMN
-1933 NDGNMTEI
+1933 NVGNGGDMTEI
-1941 DFSNIAKLTINLETI
+1941 DFSNLTKLTNNLETI

-1966 QRLPTILDSKIQ
+1966 QRLPTLLDSKIE

-1988 KQVTNSFN
+1988 KQVTNSFT

-2011 YEVPESDDFLDP
+2011 YGVPESDDFLDP
-2023 MSYVK
+2023 MFYVK
-2028 QQILSN
+2028 QQILST

-2040 IPNSLIAL
+2040 IPNSLITL
-2048 NASEV
+2048 SASEV
-2053 LHELFNKCSSLVIS
+2053 LHGLFDQCSSLVIS
-2067 LLTHPSEN
+2067 LLTHSSEN

-2084 LAPYIQGTDIASRPT
+2084 LAPYIQGTDISSRST
-2099 STRNKNYVLFIQ
+2099 STRNKNSVSLIQ
-2111 KLDLKEK
+2111 KLDLKER
-2118 AQILEN
+2118 AQILEK
-2124 LPVLTNKLRLFLE
+2124 LPVLTNKIRLFLE

-2142 CCNTTNFQS
+2142 CCSATNFQS

-2168 DFLTCVKP
+2168 DFLICIKP
-2176 LLHFSYE
+2176 FLHFSYE
-2183 LTEKLCSWLIAYF
+2183 LTKKLCSWLIAYY

-2208 SMQQF
+2208 CMQQF
-2213 TSALCDGITT
+2213 SSDPCDGITT
-2223 CLSHSVNSSHTEL
+2223 CLSNDVNSSLTEL

-2244 ETLIAF
+2244 ETLVAF
-2250 NHCIQWIKRSG
+2250 NHFIQWIKRSG

-2273 WLCAADRS
+2273 WLCAADRA
-2281 TTLKRPQ
+2281 TILKRPQ

-2310 NEVTYRI
+2310 NETTYRI

-2327 LMGLIASQTSFL
+2327 LMGLIASQTNFL
-2339 TWNNSG
+2339 TWNNSER
-2345 QSSKEKSAHFDVHP
+2345 SFKEKSTHFDVHP

-2375 SYLLSCYDKYDLNE
+2375 FYLLSCYDKYDLNE
-2389 ELDSSSNNVHSKL
+2389 ELESSSNSVHSKL
-2402 ASCLQR
+2402 ASCLQH

-2417 FSLNESID
+2417 FSRNDSID

-2450 DNKLNDISDL
+2450 DNKLDDISNL
-2460 DYSYSHSICPPTDWK
+2460 DCSYSHSVCPPTNWK
-2475 DCGLETSFY
+2475 NCGLETSFY

-2506 ECYIQELYSDTMQF
+2506 ECFIEELYSDTIQF
-2520 ISSDQLIIHGQ
+2520 ISSDQLILYGQ

-2539 NQLSNHLTHE
+2539 NKLSNHLPYKH
-2549 INPNY
+2549 NYNY

-2563 NYSFNSIH
+2563 NYSFNCINF
-2571 YITTT
+2571 ITTT
-2576 QYNQFNQIIFNKLEP
+2576 TNTTNTTNYIQLNQSIFNTLEP
-2591 FLTLSTKFIQ
+2591 FLTLSINFIQ
-2601 IILLKKNI
+2601 LILIKNI

-2614 KNQLKNLL
+2614 NNQLKNLL
-2622 IFTLIYFTELITIQ
+2622 IFTYLYYAEIATIK
-2636 SSNIYY
+2636 SSNIYF
-2642 IKNWLNNAI
+2642 IKNYLNNAI
-2651 YCQKLF
+2651 YCQNLF
-2657 INNHV
+2657 KNNFNK
-2662 SNLNYHWQNLKF
+2662 SINYHWQNLLC

-2698 LQIVNE
+2698 LQIVDK
-2704 VIEQT
+2704 VVEQT

-2715 LDGYINCYIH
+2715 LGGYINCYIH

-2755 LAQRLKLNPD
+2755 LAQSLKLNPD
-2765 ANAFMCLAK
+2765 ANAFMSLAK

-2801 AQKDVIVLSDLG
+2801 AQKDVVVLSDLG

-2835 LTTDADHFLEASI
+2835 LTTDADHFLEASL
-2848 DAYAQCLSLSDDHN
+2848 DAYAQCLTLSDDHN

-2873 SSINSKFPNRAS
+2873 SSINSKFQNRAS

-2951 NAKLDDDNNDNDGSR
+2951 NAKLDDDDNINNNNSSR

-2971 VNSLK
+2971 VNSLR
-2976 ASTET
+2976 AYTET

-3009 KELLYQMKY
+3009 KELLFQMKY

-3035 TNAGNISLP
+3035 TNTGNISLL
-3044 NSCKLYGLV
+3044 NGCKLYGLV
-3053 SSSLKRS
+3053 SPSLQRS

-3091 LIRVGG
+3091 LIRVAG

-3111 KVIGCLGTDGK
+3111 KVISCLGTDGK

-3136 DAVMQQVFI
+3136 DAVMQQVFT
-3145 AANCLLTKYGK
+3145 AANCLLTKCGK
-3156 SNKIDLPHSSTS
+3156 SNKTDLPHSSTS
-3168 QANILKYRANWLDMD
+3168 QVNLLKYRANWLDMD

-3270 FLEQFPNPKNWF
+3270 FLEQFPNPQNWF

-3367 ETVLRELRNGSDVIL
+3367 EAVLRELRNGSDVIL

-3407 AKRAEINTLDKSKS
+3407 AKRAEINTTLDKSKS
-3421 SSHFFNDHYKNT
+3421 SSYFFNDQYKNT
-3433 NKENFKMNTL
+3433 SKSMNKENFKMNTL
-3443 QPNENSLIFPSNQQ
+3443 QTNENSLIFPSNQQ
-3457 LYNTNMISEKEPVN
+3457 LYNTNMIDEKEPVN
-3471 QLAERVLLGVKGK
+3471 QLTERVLLGVKGK

-3509 QLDVAGHIGLLVRA
+3509 QLDVGGHIGLLVRA